1 MRAHECVCVCS
12 RARARVC
19 VVVVVVCPRICIR
32 HVECI
37 QLKETMARRLT
48 ELETNAS
55 REEQH
60 FLDSPK
66 NVVVKANFYIE
77 VMQHF
82 V

>member
-1 MRAHECVCVCS
+1 M
-12 RARARVC
+12 
-19 VVVVVVCPRICIR
+19 
-32 HVECI
+32 
-37 QLKETMARRLT
+37 TRRLT

-55 REEQH
+55 GEEKH

-66 NVVVKANFYIE
+66 NVVVKANLYIE